1 MRPHCP
7 RCKKPS
13 PYKYGHALG
22 RQRWKC
28 QACAYAYTLSRLRH
42 KPSDCLYRAAD
53 LYEQGLSS
61 NQISKRLNL
70 SPTTVLKWARLLSSS
85 NARIHQKKPRAI
97 YPPQVT
103 AAFRQMKNNRSVET
117 ECKRRAEPFCPVK
130 F

>member
-1 MRPHCP
+1 MRPNCP

-42 KPSDCLYRAAD
+42 KPADCLYKAAD

-70 SPTTVLKWARLLSSS
+70 SPTTVLKWARLLSAS
-85 NARIHQKKPRAI
+85 NARIHLKKPRAVYRPEI
-97 YPPQVT
+97 TESLWQI
-103 AAFRQMKNNRSVET
+103 RQHKKTEHQCKDYSKLFWTNR
-117 ECKRRAEPFCPVK
+117 P
-130 F
+130 